1 MKFPIKNFFSK
12 CDQIRSK
19 LYLGIPSLYLGIL
32 LSLYPTSNYFWTQ
45 HQLTDPP
52 VRSSTLPRRNM
63 LASQGV
69 LLDILFSYC
78 PVLALFDLLLTHIT
92 HWCLFLNIL
101 TLVFFVMKGR
111 CYPKYITL
119 WLVYFYSKRTPLS
132 GIYYSIW
139 SLFLWRGTTAIRNV

>member
-1 MKFPIKNFFSK
+1 MEVLDKKLAGRGPEISVYPGVTLFFFLLFFFFLSFTAQKMKFSLKNFFSK

-32 LSLYPTSNYFWTQ
+32 LWLYPTSNYFWTQ

-52 VRSSTLPRRNM
+52 VRSSTLPHRNM

-92 HWCLFLNIL
+92 H
-101 TLVFFVMKGR
+101 
-111 CYPKYITL
+111 
-119 WLVYFYSKRTPLS
+119 
-132 GIYYSIW
+132 
-139 SLFLWRGTTAIRNV
+139 

>member
-1 MKFPIKNFFSK
+1 MEILDKKLAGRGPEISVYPGVTLFFFSFFFSAFFLSLHKKFSIKNFFSK
-12 CDQIRSK
+12 CDQIHRE

-63 LASQGV
+63 LASQGD

-78 PVLALFDLLLTHIT
+78 PVLPLFDLFLTHIT
-92 HWCLFLNIL
+92 H
-101 TLVFFVMKGR
+101 
-111 CYPKYITL
+111 
-119 WLVYFYSKRTPLS
+119 
-132 GIYYSIW
+132 
-139 SLFLWRGTTAIRNV
+139 